1 MELVFCA
8 KLNASFGISFLLENN
23 IKINIMNLS
32 YWEYKTWLSNID
44 FTIVGSGIVGLN
56 CALQLRQQFPK
67 ANIVVLEKGLL
78 PQGASTKNAGFACFG
93 SISEILSDL
102 KTHSEEEVLQLVQD
116 RWDGVAAL
124 RQTLGATVMDL
135 QVHGGHELFL
145 KEDKNLYEQCITEL
159 DNVNELLQPVFGDAA
174 FEVKPNYFKFKGIEQ
189 NYISQCFEGQ
199 VDTGKMM
206 QGLLQKVNSEGI
218 RILNGITASS
228 FQDNP
233 NGVTLETSEFTLLSK
248 KLCIAVNGFAT
259 DLIQENVKPARAQV
273 IITKPIKNLGI
284 KGTFHLQEGYYYF
297 RNIDDRILLGGG
309 RNLDFSAE
317 ETTKFGTTKLVQDKL
332 TEILKE
338 VILHD
343 TPFEIDYA
351 WSGIMGMGEQK
362 KPIVK
367 LLSNNVACGVRLGGM
382 GIAIGTTVGR
392 QLAGTF

>member
-1 MELVFCA
+1 
-8 KLNASFGISFLLENN
+8 
-23 IKINIMNLS
+23 MNLS

-56 CALQLRQQFPK
+56 CALRLRKRYPK
-67 ANIVVLEKGLL
+67 ANILVLEKGLL

-102 KTHSEEEVLQLVQD
+102 KSHSEEEVVQLVQA

-124 RQTLGATVMDL
+124 RQTLGDTVMDL

-145 KEDKNLYEQCITEL
+145 EEDKSLYEQCITEL
-159 DNVNELLQPVFGDAA
+159 DNVNELLQPVFGESA
-174 FEVKPNYFKFKGIEQ
+174 FEVKPNYFKFKGIAP

-199 VDTGKMM
+199 IDTGKMM

-218 RILNGITASS
+218 RILNGVTVTS
-228 FQDNP
+228 FQDNADE
-233 NGVTLETSEFTLLSK
+233 VAIETTEFAFSSK

-259 DLIQENVKPARAQV
+259 DLIPEEVKPARAQV
-273 IITKPIKNLGI
+273 LITKPIHKLAI

-297 RNIDDRILLGGG
+297 RNIDNRILLGGG
-309 RNLDFSAE
+309 RNLNFSAE
-317 ETTKFGTTKLVQDKL
+317 ETTQFGTTKLVQDKL
-332 TEILKE
+332 VEILKE
-338 VILHD
+338 VILPD

-351 WSGIMGMGEQK
+351 WSGIMGVGEQK

-367 LLSNNVACGVRLGGM
+367 LQSNNVACGVRLGGM
-382 GIAIGTTVGR
+382 GIAIGTSVGR
-392 QLAGTF
+392 QLAETF

>member
-1 MELVFCA
+1 
-8 KLNASFGISFLLENN
+8 
-23 IKINIMNLS
+23 MNLS

-67 ANIVVLEKGLL
+67 ANIVILEKGLL

-338 VILHD
+338 VILPD